1 MPNAY
6 TTVDAVLIATCH
18 KLGDMALRKYAQLNA
33 HATSWFISDYNPTS
47 GQTLKTALIDVGPD
61 RVAQLPDD
69 YIEYV
74 VVGRRYG
81 QYLRTL
87 SHNPKLSPL
96 PPVEPFLDRNPLGL
110 AVGLDWPCYDYG
122 SGYLG
127 YGWGEYREEFTID
140 PVERTLRVS
149 SLIASDEPLVLQYVS
164 ADICPNTATP
174 LHPFYAL
181 TLEYWLLWQMHLRKN
196 ELGPASNYKAE
207 YYAARRKA
215 KAQLDPFSRADLR
228 AIILQNYNTIR

>member
-6 TTVDAVLIATCH
+6 TTVNKVIEATCH
-18 KLGDMALRKYAQLNA
+18 GIGDNALRKYALLSKFA
-33 HATSWFISDYNPTS
+33 DSWLMADYNPES

-61 RVAQLPDD
+61 RVAELPAD
-69 YIEYV
+69 YLDYV

-87 SHNPKLSPL
+87 AHNPKLSPL
-96 PPVEPFLDRNPLGL
+96 PPVEPFLDREPLGQ

-122 SGYLG
+122 TGHLG

-164 ADICPNTATP
+164 ADVCATAATP
-174 LHPFYAL
+174 LHPYYAL
-181 TLEYWLLWQMHLRKN
+181 CLEYWMLWQMHLRKN
-196 ELGPASNYKAE
+196 EGNPAANYE
-207 YYAARRKA
+207 RLYHAARRKA
-215 KAQLDPFSRADLR
+215 KAQLEPFSRADLL
-228 AIILQNYNTIR
+228 AIIRQCYNTIR